1 MFPVYLTLKT
11 FPSFPQILKG
21 LRYNASVDWWSFGV
35 LLYEMLIGQS
45 PFHGDDEDDLFH
57 SILHDTPRYPH
68 SLPREA
74 ATMLSLVSKY
84 RLLLLLWH
92 GALLDFPTL
101 GGSWYAQFGQWIK
114 ATSCSV
120 MQCTTVPTLWGSWHS
135 QFGQSVETAS
145 FSVIQRATIPTLWVS
160 WHALFGQLIKTSSF
174 SVMQCATI
182 PALWGS

>member
-1 MFPVYLTLKT
+1 MAHSNLKGALISHKDTLCLPMFPVYLTLKT

-21 LRYNASVDWWSFGV
+21 LRYNASVDWWSYGV

-84 RLLLLLWH
+84 RLLL
-92 GALLDFPTL
+92 
-101 GGSWYAQFGQWIK
+101 S
-114 ATSCSV
+114 
-120 MQCTTVPTLWGSWHS
+120 M
-135 QFGQSVETAS
+135 
-145 FSVIQRATIPTLWVS
+145 
-160 WHALFGQLIKTSSF
+160 
-174 SVMQCATI
+174 
-182 PALWGS
+182 